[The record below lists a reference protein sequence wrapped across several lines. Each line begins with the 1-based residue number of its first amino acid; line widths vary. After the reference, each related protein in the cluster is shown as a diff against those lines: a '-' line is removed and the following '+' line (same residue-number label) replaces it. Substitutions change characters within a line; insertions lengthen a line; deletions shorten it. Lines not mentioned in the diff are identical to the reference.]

1 MSTDGSAA
9 SRLTL
14 PASLAPLAVVV
25 GWIAMVFAGG
35 AAAPFGLRPAFIVS
49 ELCLVAPALIALAAF
64 GIPMRQGLA
73 MEPLAIRP
81 TVLALLTGAALW
93 AGSLGLFE
101 VQYAM
106 WPPPA
111 GYLEAFQKLHEALRP
126 AGPFDAVIS
135 VAAIALVPALCEEL
149 LFRGIVLPAFA
160 SRVHAWRA
168 VLLSALMFGIIHLD
182 VTPDQQVTL
191 YRVPFAAAV
200 GFGLGVLRL
209 RAGSLMPCI
218 LAHAFLNTTTFLLAP
233 LTDDPTGAP
242 EEANLLQGA
251 GLLLAGVSVSALLL
265 RRFPTRPP
273 DAA

>member
-1 MSTDGSAA
+1 MSKDGSAD

-14 PASLAPLAVVV
+14 PATLAPLAVVV

-35 AAAPFGLRPAFIVS
+35 AAATYGLRPAFIVA
-49 ELCLVAPALIALAAF
+49 EVCLVLPALIALSAF
-64 GIPMRQGLA
+64 GIPLRQGLA
-73 MEPLAIRP
+73 MEPLSTRP
-81 TVLALLTGAALW
+81 TLLALLTGAALW

-111 GYLEAFQKLHEALRP
+111 GYLEAFRRLHEALKP
-126 AGPFDAVIS
+126 AGPLDAVVS
-135 VAAIALVPALCEEL
+135 VAAIALMPALCEEL
-149 LFRGIVLPAFA
+149 LFRGIVLPALATRF
-160 SRVHAWRA
+160 HAWGA
-168 VLLSALMFGIIHLD
+168 VALSALLFGIIHLD
-182 VTPDQQVTL
+182 ATPDQHLTL

-209 RAGSLMPCI
+209 RAGTLMPCI
-218 LAHAFLNTTTFLLAP
+218 LAHAALNTTTFLLAP

-251 GLLLAGVSVSALLL
+251 GLLLAGAAVSALLL
-265 RRFPTRPP
+265 RRFPTRPA